1 MDEETET
8 WRNQEA
14 DLRSKA
20 GTQIRSSDI
29 KARTVCIQSP
39 SVLAHLGLF
48 VRCRTGWSSAP
59 YRMCVCDF

>member
-1 MDEETET
+1 MDEETEA

-29 KARTVCIQSP
+29 KQGP
-39 SVLAHLGLF
+39 FAHRALQ
-48 VRCRTGWSSAP
+48 
-59 YRMCVCDF
+59 Y